1 MPLSILNVFVGTAL
15 KVMLSGAK
23 SKPLREKKVKDHF
36 GVCQITGC
44 VINDN

>member
-1 MPLSILNVFVGTAL
+1 MPLSILNLFVGVVP

-23 SKPLREKKVKDHF
+23 SKAPKGRKVKDHF

>member
-1 MPLSILNVFVGTAL
+1 MPLSILNLFVGAVP
-15 KVMLSGAK
+15 KVMLLGAK
-23 SKPLREKKVKDHF
+23 SKPHEERKVKDHF